1 NGATKLR
8 LGSNTDIEIAPADVP
23 VSVDGYEG
31 ESFGKA
37 IGASRYMKEL
47 FGLLDRV
54 SATEATVL
62 LEGETGTG
70 KELLAE
76 AIHLRSPRRERP
88 FVVVD
93 CGALPRDLIGSELF
107 GHVRGAFTGALNNKR
122 GLIEEADGGTL
133 FLDEVGA

>member
-1 NGATKLR
+1 
-8 LGSNTDIEIAPADVP
+8 
-23 VSVDGYEG
+23 
-31 ESFGKA
+31 
-37 IGASRYMKEL
+37 M
-47 FGLLDRV
+47 
-54 SATEATVL
+54 L

-76 AIHLRSPRRERP
+76 AVHLRSARRERP

-107 GHVRGAFTGALNNKR
+107 GHVRGAFTGALNHKR

-133 FLDEVGA
+133 FLDEVGELPLDLFKPQRSCARWRSARCGPSARCAPAR